1 VVAVAR
7 WHNWAGNAESR
18 PTRILTPRSVDEVVS
33 AVQAAAARELPVRMV
48 GAGHSCSPA
57 AVTSGVMLTSDG
69 MVGVEQVSDTE
80 VRVLPGTTVDQ
91 LCRELD
97 SLGLALPA
105 VGDIRAETVAGA
117 ALTAQHGSGRQT
129 PSLTAGIQAL
139 ELVLADGDVVTVA
152 AAQDGD
158 LFQAAKAG
166 LGGFGVVTSL
176 TLATVPT
183 YLLHAR
189 TFPDR
194 FENTVSTFD
203 DWDSDHDMVEFD
215 WYPHTDRT
223 VVRQFDR
230 SAGPVA
236 HVGRSRRWPSGPIR
250 SFATAGGVARLGR
263 SLPPAVPGL
272 NRLSAAA
279 QPPGDTTDRWW
290 RVLPTAPKVR
300 FVELEYALPR
310 PMLRP
315 ALTMVRRAIEDGP
328 ERVTLP
334 VLVRTGPA
342 EDAWLAPAEGRA
354 TVYIC
359 LRVFHRSPYQR
370 YFDTAEAVLTELEAR
385 PRLGTA
391 QSLGAE
397 RLASRYPRFADV
409 QRVRNRVDPDRRF
422 GNDYLAR
429 VLGDGA

>member
-1 VVAVAR
+1 MAHWR
-7 WHNWAGNAESR
+7 NRAGNVESR
-18 PTRILTPRSVDEVVS
+18 PTRILRPTSVDEVVS
-33 AVQAAAARELPVRMV
+33 AVEAAAARELPVRMA
-48 GAGHSCSPA
+48 GAGHACSPA
-57 AVTSGVMLTSDG
+57 AATSGVMLTSDA

-80 VRVLPGTTVDQ
+80 VRVRPGTTLDQ
-91 LCRELD
+91 LCHELD
-97 SLGLALPA
+97 QLGLALPA
-105 VGDIRAETVAGA
+105 MGDIRAETVAGA
-117 ALTAQHGSGRQT
+117 VLTGSHGSGRET
-129 PSLTAGIQAL
+129 PSLSAGVREL
-139 ELVLADGDVVTVA
+139 EMVLADGEVVTVD

-183 YLLHAR
+183 YLLHAH
-189 TFPDR
+189 TFSDR
-194 FENTVSTFD
+194 FENTASTFD

-236 HVGRSRRWPSGPIR
+236 NAGGSRLRPRGPIL
-250 SFATAGGVARLGR
+250 ATATDGGLARIGR

-272 NRLSAAA
+272 NRLTAAVQRSREA
-279 QPPGDTTDRWW
+279 TDQWW

-315 ALTMVRRAIEDGP
+315 ALTMVRRAIDDGP

-370 YFDTAEAVLTELEAR
+370 YFDTAEAVLTELDAR

-391 QSLGAE
+391 QSLAAE
-397 RLASRYPRFADV
+397 QLAARYPRFADV

-422 GNDYLAR
+422 ANDYLAR
-429 VLGDGA
+429 VLGD